1 MRLWMRSP
9 DAVASRP
16 RADRRARRP
25 TRSRLAIEITI
36 ALVVK
41 VVLIYA
47 IWSAFFSDPVSKK
60 MTKATIAADIFGPV
74 DPQPKTGGNGDG
86 SRP

>member
-1 MRLWMRSP
+1 MRLRMRSP
-9 DAVASRP
+9 DAVASRS
-16 RADRRARRP
+16 RADRRPR
-25 TRSRLAIEITI
+25 RSRLAIEITV

-74 DPQPKTGGNGDG
+74 NPQPNPGGSGDG

>member
-9 DAVASRP
+9 DAVASRS
-16 RADRRARRP
+16 RADRRAH
-25 TRSRLAIEITI
+25 RSRLAIEITI

-41 VVLIYA
+41 FFLIYA
-47 IWSAFFSDPVSKK
+47 IWSAWFSDPVSKK
-60 MTKATIAADIFGPV
+60 MTKATIATDIFGPV
-74 DPQPKTGGNGDG
+74 DPQTKPGGNSNG